1 MIESKEELEMKEIQG
16 EKGPAARDV
25 TVPSHG
31 TDSTASFAQM
41 KTEARRPASPAPPPA
56 MQTPS
61 SYFGQQTTCHSCQLP
76 WPAQRETRACLADSA
91 AHTGPPTLSALP
103 HNNRLIVRLCNPGE
117 SYPDEETVSC
127 IVVNRH

>member
-41 KTEARRPASPAPPPA
+41 KTEARRAASPALLQLCGHLLHISGSKPRV
-56 MQTPS
+56 TLVS
-61 SYFGQQTTCHSCQLP
+61 CHGLHRGKHEHVWLTQLP
-76 WPAQRETRACLADSA
+76 L
-91 AHTGPPTLSALP
+91 HTLGRPLSAP
-103 HNNRLIVRLCNPGE
+103 CPTTTG
-117 SYPDEETVSC
+117 
-127 IVVNRH
+127 